1 MQIEAIHE
9 IDLTR
14 GQDEEIATLL
24 SDAFGPD
31 TGYDNRSF
39 YKQRFHMRLIMRDED
54 QVVGHVA
61 LLLREVRL
69 GGQHVPIIG
78 VGEVGTAHSHRGQGI
93 ATSLMTEAIAQSRKT
108 LAAFMVLFG
117 VRPLY
122 AGLGFVN
129 KPNKMRLM
137 AVHEL
142 RTLRIDERCEPSL
155 MVLPLKDEPWN
166 NDALLDLLGPMF

>member
-1 MQIEAIHE
+1 
-9 IDLTR
+9 
-14 GQDEEIATLL
+14 
-24 SDAFGPD
+24 
-31 TGYDNRSF
+31 
-39 YKQRFHMRLIMRDED
+39 
-54 QVVGHVA
+54 
-61 LLLREVRL
+61 
-69 GGQHVPIIG
+69 
-78 VGEVGTAHSHRGQGI
+78 
-93 ATSLMTEAIAQSRKT
+93 MTEAIAQSRKT